1 MDGFMLSVGGQL
13 FQLFLVLDSVTSQ
26 AQPPRRS
33 IILLLPCQLH
43 PRSCICHEYVNVEM
57 CVNVTGNPG

>member
-26 AQPPRRS
+26 ARS